1 MSGMRSQALVL
12 IYKINYAIMNSR
24 LWLSFYS
31 MLYKYFN

>member
-1 MSGMRSQALVL
+1 MKYMRAQALVL

-31 MLYKYFN
+31 MLYRYFN